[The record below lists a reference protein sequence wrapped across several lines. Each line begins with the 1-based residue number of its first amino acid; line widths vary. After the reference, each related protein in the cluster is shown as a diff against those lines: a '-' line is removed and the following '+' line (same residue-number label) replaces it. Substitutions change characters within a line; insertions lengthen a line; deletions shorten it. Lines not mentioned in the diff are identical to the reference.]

1 MDAGRINV
9 RRKIA
14 HIHSSLHRNIYF
26 LHTEFLLF
34 QPVSF
39 KILLVRFSY
48 KEESIM
54 TQYLTDVTSV
64 STKGQVVLPKS
75 IRDSLTLQSGTKL
88 LVVSDGQSIIL
99 KPIEMPDIS
108 EFQGLMEAAASWADE
123 VGMTE
128 EDISSAITAVRDRK
142 RVKP

>member
-1 MDAGRINV
+1 
-9 RRKIA
+9 
-14 HIHSSLHRNIYF
+14 
-26 LHTEFLLF
+26 
-34 QPVSF
+34 
-39 KILLVRFSY
+39 
-48 KEESIM
+48 M

-142 RVKP
+142 RMKP